1 MTAFRKP
8 QSRDIYAIDGGP
20 LPSNPDVRLTHYG
33 TCAEPPFALDLA
45 ALTTMPLPDALR
57 NLAEQIERIPDD
69 DTRGRPCS
77 ASLILSDDGT
87 RAGNASILIG
97 VAGRPPSLTRTRSAL
112 ASYSET
118 IEMIINSDNPP
129 LTPAREA
136 RIEKVNITRVSLAAL
151 QILAQS
157 SADPDFDGL
166 ARHVER
172 HVGVPS
178 TEIPLHVLRALADL
192 FHDDYAAWL
201 RARIVNTIAR
211 DGNAVDPHD
220 SHAWIDLRAV
230 VHQMRANPFP
240 GDRA

>member
-8 QSRDIYAIDGGP
+8 QSGDIYAIDGGP

-77 ASLILSDDGT
+77 ASLILSDDG
-87 RAGNASILIG
+87 ASDGNASILIG
-97 VAGRPPSLTRTRSAL
+97 VAGRPPSLTLTRSAL

-136 RIEKVNITRVSLAAL
+136 RKERIDCARVNLAL
-151 QILAQS
+151 FEVLAQS
-157 SADPDFDGL
+157 SAIPDFKGL
-166 ARHVER
+166 RRHVER
-172 HVGVPS
+172 YIGRPS
-178 TEIPLHVLRALADL
+178 TCLPVFLVRSTAALL
-192 FHDDYAAWL
+192 PEPYAQWL
-201 RARIVNTIAR
+201 QRRIDAVIDNSAAENG
-211 DGNAVDPHD
+211 GNDEHRL
-220 SHAWIDLRAV
+220 IDVCAV
-230 VHQMRANPFP
+230 VFHMRANPFP
-240 GDRA
+240 GDRE